1 MSSGASPIATL
12 NRKVI
17 WLASYPKTRRQSEQ
31 GVDELTVS
39 SSQVA
44 CVVHELDLLLVQAC
58 QSSQILVFAIFR
70 EGVNALVAVME
81 MRKQNVGPFSRLK
94 SASASITKRVA
105 SYLDDIL

>member
-12 NRKVI
+12 NRNVI

-31 GVDELTVS
+31 RIDELTVS

-44 CVVHELDLLLVQAC
+44 CVVHKLDLLLIQAC

-70 EGVNALVAVME
+70 EWVNALVAVME
-81 MRKQNVGPFSRLK
+81 MRKQNVGPFSHLK
-94 SASASITKRVA
+94 SASASIPEKSGVLPR
-105 SYLDDIL
+105 